1 MKKLIL
7 LLALSFIPIAGL
19 SPEMG
24 AKVLT
29 IERPEPIYVYGL
41 RDPFKRAVAYYESRL
56 NPHAEQ
62 RVTGARGLM
71 QITRD
76 MIHEVNRI
84 SRKTGLSVRYT
95 WADAWDPVKSI
106 EIWDIV
112 MAYRNPENY
121 YDKAVRIW
129 FGTGVQYDGKTWES
143 YYNEVMEIYS
153 QFANYE

>member
-19 SPEMG
+19 SPETG
-24 AKVLT
+24 TKVLT
-29 IERPEPIYVYGL
+29 IERPEPIYIYGL

-56 NPHAEQ
+56 DPYAENDI
-62 RVTGARGLM
+62 TGARGLM
-71 QITRD
+71 QITKA

-84 SRKTGLSVRYT
+84 CRKLGLTVRYT

-106 EIWDIV
+106 EMWNIV
-112 MAYRNPENY
+112 MGYWNPDNY
-121 YDKAVRIW
+121 KDKAVRIW

-153 QFANYE
+153 QFANSD